1 MENEAHIPKIDFIDN
16 ATTKEAL
23 VYSFRYMYIFWRN
36 VWRTVNCFAHRWPW
50 LCVALTA
57 TAAIAV
63 SDVLIGH
70 ARAERDSANHAMV
83 KLQQQVES
91 LSCAVEAGKEARR
104 WK

>member
-1 MENEAHIPKIDFIDN
+1 MRTSEAFI
-16 ATTKEAL
+16 EIL
-23 VYSFRYMYIFWRN
+23 HCVWVILRN
-36 VWRTVNCFAHRWPW
+36 GGNGVNRIVKRWPW
-50 LCVALTA
+50 LCMAAVTGVSFVCSA
-57 TAAIAV
+57 TCV
-63 SDVLIGH
+63 MK